1 RLAIE
6 DSISPTRRLAL
17 HRAALAALAGRDG
30 ADPAAI
36 AHHAEACGDAESV
49 LRWAP
54 KAAERAAAAGAHRQ
68 AAAQYERALRFA
80 ATSAAAW
87 RATLLTSLA
96 HERYMTSQLDE
107 AIVAQQ
113 EALDLRDGLAD
124 PLAKGDALRALS
136 RLMFFAGRVDE
147 GEAVLSQAVEQL

>member
-1 RLAIE
+1 GPVDPQLLETLAPDLIDELDTCLGSGMLIAAHGAVTFRHELARLAIE
-6 DSISPTRRLAL
+6 DSVSPTRKLTL

-54 KAAERAAAAGAHRQ
+54 VAAEQAAAAGAHRQ

-80 ATSAAAW
+80 GASSAAD
-87 RATLLTSLA
+87 RAELLTSLA

-113 EALDLRDGLAD
+113 EAL
-124 PLAKGDALRALS
+124 
-136 RLMFFAGRVDE
+136 
-147 GEAVLSQAVEQL
+147 